1 MLAAK
6 YRLRKK
12 KDIGLVLK
20 GGKSS
25 KEGPL
30 VLKTKKNDLPF
41 CRFAFIVSRKVS
53 TKAVV
58 RNKIRRKMREE
69 VRLKIKNC
77 QAGFDNLFIAL
88 PGKINKE
95 DLTEIAGCIEILLRR
110 NKVLK

>member
-20 GGKSS
+20 QGKSS

-30 VLKTKKNDLPF
+30 VLKTIRNDLDF

-58 RNKIRRKMREE
+58 RNKIRRKVREA
-69 VRLKIKNC
+69 IKLEMENY
-77 QAGFDNLFIAL
+77 QPGSDNIFIVL
-88 PGKINKE
+88 PGKIKKE
-95 DLTEIAGCIEILLRR
+95 NLADIPGCVEALL
-110 NKVLK
+110 KK